1 MSSGARSRRCWV
13 TSRTR
18 SGRFRRCARGGP
30 SVTSRHTSCAALR
43 SRPSRWRS
51 RSCGF
56 GGRYN
61 TLVADDARRAARR
74 PVAELMADFQR
85 HDGSRRRP
93 FGTWVTDPLLD
104 VLVHTQDTAVPPGR
118 PDPMPIEP
126 GGVAARRAHRLGFL
140 FADFALRRHVE
151 IQATDADFNVGKR
164 AAGRGPHLRGPLAAD
179 RTHSR
184 DGTRSGRPR
193 GRTPHLRNC
202 SPSPSAGM
210 PAASPTALHHNRCST
225 AGKHLDC
232 SGHRRLQK

>member
-1 MSSGARSRRCWV
+1 MDVDEEWWHTHEQRRSL
-13 TSRTR
+13 
-18 SGRFRRCARGGP
+18 
-30 SVTSRHTSCAALR
+30 AALLGDLSDEEWTVPSLCQGWTVRDVAAHVMR
-43 SRPSRWRS
+43 SATVTPVEVAVALVR
-51 RSCGF
+51 F

-184 DGTRSGRPR
+184 DGTRYGGPEVELL
-193 GRTPHLRNC
+193 T
-202 SPSPSAGM
+202 
-210 PAASPTALHHNRCST
+210 
-225 AGKHLDC
+225 
-232 SGHRRLQK
+232 